1 MEIYFIINDRL
12 NFIFYTKI
20 SRCRYICFIYK
31 KKKENRYDN
40 NNTTFRNNNSTEPC
54 SKDF

>member
-20 SRCRYICFIYK
+20 SRCRYICFVYK
-31 KKKENRYDN
+31 KKKNRNDN
-40 NNTTFRNNNSTEPC
+40 NNTMFRNNNATEPC